1 MASGEYSKLLANNI
15 PPWIIHGGILFV
27 IGNDTKKAFRSFIK
41 KTAKSYLN
49 QSGALGGSRTHAF
62 SSGG

>member
-1 MASGEYSKLLANNI
+1 MVSGKYSQLLDSNI

-27 IGNDTKKAFRSFIK
+27 IGNDTKKAFRSFVK
-41 KTAKSYLN
+41 KTAKSYLD

>member
-1 MASGEYSKLLANNI
+1 MASGEYSKFLANNI
-15 PPWIIHGGILFV
+15 PPWIIHGGILFARRK
-27 IGNDTKKAFRSFIK
+27 DTKKAFRNFIK
-41 KTAKSYLN
+41 KTAESYLN